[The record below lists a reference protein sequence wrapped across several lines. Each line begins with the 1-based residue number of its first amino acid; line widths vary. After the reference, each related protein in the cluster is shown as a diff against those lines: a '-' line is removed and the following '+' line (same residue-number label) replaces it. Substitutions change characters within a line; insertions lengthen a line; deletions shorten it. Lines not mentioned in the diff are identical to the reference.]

1 MAKHTDTSHVAASAR
16 RARARNMRLI
26 KACIVVIVVS
36 VAFVAGFTARGD
48 ASLLESLGFTSLVVD
63 VDRNPGSTT
72 SGDTYDSLGA
82 RVEEVEGIIDNDSL
96 DSYDLNM
103 ATTNVLNALSDT
115 TEDAYLRYYDPARY
129 AALMQDSAEQS
140 AGIGVLFSEYK
151 GRAYAADVFEGSAA
165 QMADVRSGDF
175 VVAIDGDR
183 GHEWTTNEVTSALKR
198 EEGENVV
205 ITWRRASSLDDEGG
219 EEFTTTL
226 VCSNYAVK
234 NVETELSDTVGYIK
248 LKQITQNAADLV
260 KNAVADL
267 ESQGATSF
275 VLDIRDNPGGFLT
288 QSVDIASLF
297 VKSGTIVKIQ
307 TKAEETSKTTS
318 RPYVTEKPLVL
329 LVNGKTSASAEVLAA
344 SLKDNQR
351 ATLVGSTTL
360 GKGSVQVTRDLSF
373 GGALRYTAAFYKS
386 PLGHDIEGV
395 GVTPDVMVGLAEGE
409 FFVPESKMAG
419 AFDGDL
425 VEVAPLPVQSG
436 RKKQPHERKA
446 DLRAGEKPAAR
457 VLRVVDR
464 AHDTLVGRY
473 EVAEPFGVV
482 VPEDANIP
490 YDIFTMRADRP
501 DIEDGSLVRVRITT
515 FPSRNT
521 AATGVIEEVLGLADD
536 EHAAVDVVI
545 ARHKLETVFSEGA
558 LSEARSAVLDEDG
571 ALASGYR
578 DLRERFTFTIDPAD
592 ARDFDDA
599 VSLEPVSTCGV
610 GTGIRVVD
618 ERGLGVARWRLGVH
632 IADVAHYVPWNSSL
646 DLDARRRAT
655 SVYLVDRVIP
665 MLPDELSG
673 DLCSLK
679 PDEVRR
685 TMTADLYLDD
695 RARLVAYDLY
705 PALIRSH
712 ARLSYEEAQALLD
725 RCHPERSAEG
735 AESKDLVR
743 RDGACAPG
751 DGLSDRLAALSRLAK
766 QRFASRERAGGL
778 DFDSVEARVV
788 LDEEGSPTGID
799 LRVKTDATSLIEE
812 AMILANETVAKH
824 LRDAK
829 FPSLYR
835 VHEQPSADSLA
846 ALVPVFQDFAWF
858 RDIDQADFIA
868 GDAHVVQR
876 VLEASAERPE
886 GELVS
891 TLLLRSMK
899 RAVYRPDCAAHY
911 GLASGAYTHFTSPI
925 RRYPD
930 LVVHR
935 MLKALIGGRPEKF
948 DQEKSALPWIAE
960 HSSDMERIAEKA
972 ARESQEVKLI
982 EYLERFVGQTFSATV
997 SGVATYGAY
1006 VRLDNTA
1013 EGLIPCKNLGSE
1025 YFALDP
1031 VQHRL
1036 TGQDT
1041 GASYRLAQR
1050 LAVVLVSA
1058 DPRARRLDFRP
1069 ARDER

>member
-1 MAKHTDTSHVAASAR
+1 MGRTRSHTR
-16 RARARNMRLI
+16 RHPR
-26 KACIVVIVVS
+26 S
-36 VAFVAGFTARGD
+36 
-48 ASLLESLGFTSLVVD
+48 
-63 VDRNPGSTT
+63 NP
-72 SGDTYDSLGA
+72 
-82 RVEEVEGIIDNDSL
+82 R
-96 DSYDLNM
+96 
-103 ATTNVLNALSDT
+103 
-115 TEDAYLRYYDPARY
+115 
-129 AALMQDSAEQS
+129 
-140 AGIGVLFSEYK
+140 GVLS
-151 GRAYAADVFEGSAA
+151 
-165 QMADVRSGDF
+165 VRG
-175 VVAIDGDR
+175 
-183 GHEWTTNEVTSALKR
+183 
-198 EEGENVV
+198 
-205 ITWRRASSLDDEGG
+205 
-219 EEFTTTL
+219 
-226 VCSNYAVK
+226 
-234 NVETELSDTVGYIK
+234 
-248 LKQITQNAADLV
+248 
-260 KNAVADL
+260 
-267 ESQGATSF
+267 
-275 VLDIRDNPGGFLT
+275 GGFG
-288 QSVDIASLF
+288 F
-297 VKSGTIVKIQ
+297 VQ
-307 TKAEETSKTTS
+307 T
-318 RPYVTEKPLVL
+318 
-329 LVNGKTSASAEVLAA
+329 
-344 SLKDNQR
+344 
-351 ATLVGSTTL
+351 
-360 GKGSVQVTRDLSF
+360 
-373 GGALRYTAAFYKS
+373 
-386 PLGHDIEGV
+386 
-395 GVTPDVMVGLAEGE
+395 AEGE

-695 RARLVAYDLY
+695 RARLVAYDL
-705 PALIRSH
+705 
-712 ARLSYEEAQALLD
+712 
-725 RCHPERSAEG
+725 
-735 AESKDLVR
+735 
-743 RDGACAPG
+743 
-751 DGLSDRLAALSRLAK
+751 SRLAK
-766 QRFASRERAGGL
+766 QRFVSRERAGGL

-858 RDIDQADFIA
+858 SSIDQADFIA

-1041 GASYRLAQR
+1041 GASYRLGQR

>member
-1 MAKHTDTSHVAASAR
+1 MGRTRSHTR
-16 RARARNMRLI
+16 RHPR
-26 KACIVVIVVS
+26 S
-36 VAFVAGFTARGD
+36 
-48 ASLLESLGFTSLVVD
+48 
-63 VDRNPGSTT
+63 NP
-72 SGDTYDSLGA
+72 
-82 RVEEVEGIIDNDSL
+82 R
-96 DSYDLNM
+96 
-103 ATTNVLNALSDT
+103 
-115 TEDAYLRYYDPARY
+115 
-129 AALMQDSAEQS
+129 
-140 AGIGVLFSEYK
+140 GVLS
-151 GRAYAADVFEGSAA
+151 
-165 QMADVRSGDF
+165 VRG
-175 VVAIDGDR
+175 
-183 GHEWTTNEVTSALKR
+183 
-198 EEGENVV
+198 
-205 ITWRRASSLDDEGG
+205 
-219 EEFTTTL
+219 
-226 VCSNYAVK
+226 
-234 NVETELSDTVGYIK
+234 
-248 LKQITQNAADLV
+248 
-260 KNAVADL
+260 
-267 ESQGATSF
+267 
-275 VLDIRDNPGGFLT
+275 GGFG
-288 QSVDIASLF
+288 F
-297 VKSGTIVKIQ
+297 VQ
-307 TKAEETSKTTS
+307 T
-318 RPYVTEKPLVL
+318 
-329 LVNGKTSASAEVLAA
+329 
-344 SLKDNQR
+344 
-351 ATLVGSTTL
+351 
-360 GKGSVQVTRDLSF
+360 
-373 GGALRYTAAFYKS
+373 
-386 PLGHDIEGV
+386 
-395 GVTPDVMVGLAEGE
+395 AEGE

-685 TMTADLYLDD
+685 TMTTDLYLDD

>member
-1 MAKHTDTSHVAASAR
+1 M
-16 RARARNMRLI
+16 
-26 KACIVVIVVS
+26 
-36 VAFVAGFTARGD
+36 
-48 ASLLESLGFTSLVVD
+48 
-63 VDRNPGSTT
+63 
-72 SGDTYDSLGA
+72 
-82 RVEEVEGIIDNDSL
+82 
-96 DSYDLNM
+96 
-103 ATTNVLNALSDT
+103 
-115 TEDAYLRYYDPARY
+115 
-129 AALMQDSAEQS
+129 
-140 AGIGVLFSEYK
+140 
-151 GRAYAADVFEGSAA
+151 
-165 QMADVRSGDF
+165 
-175 VVAIDGDR
+175 
-183 GHEWTTNEVTSALKR
+183 
-198 EEGENVV
+198 
-205 ITWRRASSLDDEGG
+205 
-219 EEFTTTL
+219 
-226 VCSNYAVK
+226 
-234 NVETELSDTVGYIK
+234 
-248 LKQITQNAADLV
+248 
-260 KNAVADL
+260 
-267 ESQGATSF
+267 
-275 VLDIRDNPGGFLT
+275 
-288 QSVDIASLF
+288 
-297 VKSGTIVKIQ
+297 
-307 TKAEETSKTTS
+307 
-318 RPYVTEKPLVL
+318 
-329 LVNGKTSASAEVLAA
+329 
-344 SLKDNQR
+344 
-351 ATLVGSTTL
+351 
-360 GKGSVQVTRDLSF
+360 
-373 GGALRYTAAFYKS
+373 
-386 PLGHDIEGV
+386 
-395 GVTPDVMVGLAEGE
+395 
-409 FFVPESKMAG
+409 
-419 AFDGDL
+419 
-425 VEVAPLPVQSG
+425 
-436 RKKQPHERKA
+436 
-446 DLRAGEKPAAR
+446 
-457 VLRVVDR
+457 
-464 AHDTLVGRY
+464 
-473 EVAEPFGVV
+473 
-482 VPEDANIP
+482 
-490 YDIFTMRADRP
+490 
-501 DIEDGSLVRVRITT
+501 
-515 FPSRNT
+515 
-521 AATGVIEEVLGLADD
+521 
-536 EHAAVDVVI
+536 
-545 ARHKLETVFSEGA
+545 
-558 LSEARSAVLDEDG
+558 
-571 ALASGYR
+571 
-578 DLRERFTFTIDPAD
+578 
-592 ARDFDDA
+592 
-599 VSLEPVSTCGV
+599 
-610 GTGIRVVD
+610 
-618 ERGLGVARWRLGVH
+618 
-632 IADVAHYVPWNSSL
+632 
-646 DLDARRRAT
+646 
-655 SVYLVDRVIP
+655 
-665 MLPDELSG
+665 
-673 DLCSLK
+673 
-679 PDEVRR
+679 
-685 TMTADLYLDD
+685 
-695 RARLVAYDLY
+695 
-705 PALIRSH
+705 
-712 ARLSYEEAQALLD
+712 
-725 RCHPERSAEG
+725 
-735 AESKDLVR
+735 R

>member
-1 MAKHTDTSHVAASAR
+1 MGRTRSHTR
-16 RARARNMRLI
+16 RHPR
-26 KACIVVIVVS
+26 S
-36 VAFVAGFTARGD
+36 
-48 ASLLESLGFTSLVVD
+48 
-63 VDRNPGSTT
+63 NP
-72 SGDTYDSLGA
+72 
-82 RVEEVEGIIDNDSL
+82 R
-96 DSYDLNM
+96 
-103 ATTNVLNALSDT
+103 
-115 TEDAYLRYYDPARY
+115 
-129 AALMQDSAEQS
+129 
-140 AGIGVLFSEYK
+140 GVLS
-151 GRAYAADVFEGSAA
+151 
-165 QMADVRSGDF
+165 VRG
-175 VVAIDGDR
+175 
-183 GHEWTTNEVTSALKR
+183 
-198 EEGENVV
+198 
-205 ITWRRASSLDDEGG
+205 
-219 EEFTTTL
+219 
-226 VCSNYAVK
+226 
-234 NVETELSDTVGYIK
+234 
-248 LKQITQNAADLV
+248 
-260 KNAVADL
+260 
-267 ESQGATSF
+267 
-275 VLDIRDNPGGFLT
+275 GGFG
-288 QSVDIASLF
+288 F
-297 VKSGTIVKIQ
+297 VQ
-307 TKAEETSKTTS
+307 T
-318 RPYVTEKPLVL
+318 
-329 LVNGKTSASAEVLAA
+329 
-344 SLKDNQR
+344 
-351 ATLVGSTTL
+351 
-360 GKGSVQVTRDLSF
+360 
-373 GGALRYTAAFYKS
+373 
-386 PLGHDIEGV
+386 
-395 GVTPDVMVGLAEGE
+395 AEGE

-685 TMTADLYLDD
+685 TMTADLYL
-695 RARLVAYDLY
+695 
-705 PALIRSH
+705 
-712 ARLSYEEAQALLD
+712 
-725 RCHPERSAEG
+725 
-735 AESKDLVR
+735 
-743 RDGACAPG
+743 
-751 DGLSDRLAALSRLAK
+751 
-766 QRFASRERAGGL
+766 
-778 DFDSVEARVV
+778 DSVEARVV